1 MLPESARIGNELREK
16 PLGGFSRF
24 SSEIFLRAD
33 ILQAIRRERCYNEPE
48 ERGEEPVK
56 NEPGTAVY
64 DQELRLEAYRFHRR

>member
-1 MLPESARIGNELREK
+1 MTPAAAGTRSLQKAERIKNVLPESAWIGNELREK

-48 ERGEEPVK
+48 ERGRS
-56 NEPGTAVY
+56 
-64 DQELRLEAYRFHRR
+64 L